1 MNFHFSPECKISARS
16 DHFLV
21 GQKWPFLLYKQT
33 LLMRKVLDE
42 IFRNRKIF
50 NKYIKNFDLD
60 AVELVG
66 TGMTSVEALKA
77 VVTGIG

>member
-1 MNFHFSPECKISARS
+1 M
-16 DHFLV
+16 
-21 GQKWPFLLYKQT
+21 
-33 LLMRKVLDE
+33 LDE

-77 VVTGIG
+77 VVKDGRLLFYASILRLND

>member
-1 MNFHFSPECKISARS
+1 MLN
-16 DHFLV
+16 
-21 GQKWPFLLYKQT
+21 
-33 LLMRKVLDE
+33 E

-77 VVTGIG
+77 VVRWAEMGSHFQDFTLPKMQMPSIFHMFDSR

>member
-1 MNFHFSPECKISARS
+1 MLN
-16 DHFLV
+16 
-21 GQKWPFLLYKQT
+21 
-33 LLMRKVLDE
+33 E

-77 VVTGIG
+77 VVTTIVLHFTPIAMLVYLYCIIIGHLK

>member
-1 MNFHFSPECKISARS
+1 MLN
-16 DHFLV
+16 
-21 GQKWPFLLYKQT
+21 
-33 LLMRKVLDE
+33 E

-77 VVTGIG
+77 VVCGESPENPGHREIIEYVPKLTIS

>member
-1 MNFHFSPECKISARS
+1 MLN
-16 DHFLV
+16 
-21 GQKWPFLLYKQT
+21 
-33 LLMRKVLDE
+33 E

-60 AVELVG
+60 AVELVN

-77 VVTGIG
+77 VVISSVVTNNFKGIDF

>member
-1 MNFHFSPECKISARS
+1 M
-16 DHFLV
+16 
-21 GQKWPFLLYKQT
+21 
-33 LLMRKVLDE
+33 LDE

-77 VVTGIG
+77 VVYQEQILFFIFFNFLFFFNKF

>member
-1 MNFHFSPECKISARS
+1 MLN
-16 DHFLV
+16 
-21 GQKWPFLLYKQT
+21 
-33 LLMRKVLDE
+33 E

-60 AVELVG
+60 AVELVH

-77 VVTGIG
+77 VVDKDPFLQNRKIIDIFILLFCSKL

>member
-1 MNFHFSPECKISARS
+1 MLN
-16 DHFLV
+16 
-21 GQKWPFLLYKQT
+21 
-33 LLMRKVLDE
+33 E

-77 VVTGIG
+77 VVFLQTHSPQFNAPIKYFSSLPNTKKALANM

>member
-1 MNFHFSPECKISARS
+1 MLN
-16 DHFLV
+16 
-21 GQKWPFLLYKQT
+21 
-33 LLMRKVLDE
+33 E

-77 VVTGIG
+77 VVERIPEILFMGARNQLKNVLKAS

>member
-1 MNFHFSPECKISARS
+1 MLN
-16 DHFLV
+16 
-21 GQKWPFLLYKQT
+21 
-33 LLMRKVLDE
+33 E

-60 AVELVG
+60 AVELVH

-77 VVTGIG
+77 VVAFSSFFAKFLAYLMIFQSGV

>member
-1 MNFHFSPECKISARS
+1 MLN
-16 DHFLV
+16 
-21 GQKWPFLLYKQT
+21 
-33 LLMRKVLDE
+33 E

-77 VVTGIG
+77 VVILAVIKYLKG